1 MLDEN
6 GDAGTVHGVPDMERL
21 KAVFMAAITSTRPRP
36 LPLPRPFLAGRPGPL
51 PRPLT
56 LFLVA
61 GGISTHDT
69 PWSLTFLLR
78 AERDGD
84 TGDSGVGG
92 GGVRQTSAL
101 VLLAGEHIEISE
113 ETLRVLF

>member
-36 LPLPRPFLAGRPGPL
+36 LPRPFLAGRPGPL

-61 GGISTHDT
+61 AGMSMHNT
-69 PWSLTFLLR
+69 PWSLTFLFK
-78 AERDGD
+78 AGRDGES
-84 TGDSGVGG
+84 GDSGA
-92 GGVRQTSAL
+92 QSTQSN
-101 VLLAGEHIEISE
+101 VLNKMK
-113 ETLRVLF
+113 F